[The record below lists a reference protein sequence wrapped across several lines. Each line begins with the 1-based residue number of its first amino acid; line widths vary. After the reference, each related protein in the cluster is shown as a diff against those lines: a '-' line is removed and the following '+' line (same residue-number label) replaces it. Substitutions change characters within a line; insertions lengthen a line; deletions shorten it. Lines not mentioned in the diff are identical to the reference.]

1 MDKNK
6 VISIED
12 TVGKDQA
19 ILRNVMRMVPNKD
32 RNDVSLKR
40 LLAFR
45 LRIDGEG
52 ATRSYLMQ
60 QIRYMSQCAYS
71 GRLYDFLKDDEQLK
85 SCPPMDGI
93 SEPPDTA

>member
-6 VISIED
+6 VINIEN
-12 TVGKDQA
+12 TEGQDQI

-32 RNDVSLKR
+32 RNDLSLKR

-52 ATRSYLMQ
+52 ATRSYLMR
-60 QIRYMSQCAYS
+60 QIRNMSQCSYT
-71 GRLYDFLKDDEQLK
+71 GRLYDFIKDDEQLK
-85 SCPPMDGI
+85 TCPPMAGL
-93 SEPPDTA
+93 SEPPDSA